1 MKAAAL
7 AAAWLAGLA
16 LAGWGYAAAEP
27 LALFL
32 LAGLSVIVALALGL
46 LRRRL
51 PAGPLL
57 FLGSPGPPLLL
68 AMLLLAMG
76 RYAAAPAAPVLLD
89 RDKQEVTIRGQVVND
104 PESTATRVKFRLA
117 LAEIR
122 RGPGSDWQP
131 QDGQVL
137 AFAPPPAELVRLP
150 EREPP
155 YIRYG
160 DLLEIP
166 GSLQRPQ
173 PFAGFDYPAYLENQ
187 GISAILWSHESRWQG
202 PAELGSWPG
211 FRARIYDL
219 RRRLAR
225 RMDAA
230 LPPEPAALAQA
241 LLLGLRGQLT
251 EEVVQN
257 FRQTGTSHLLAISGI
272 HFGILL
278 ALTLGL
284 LRGLLGRRTPA
295 PLLLTLAAV
304 GLYVVLSGASP
315 SVVRAALMGS
325 VYLGALALGR
335 PRATLLPALA
345 FSAVLMTALEP
356 RLMARISFQ
365 LSFAAMVGIALALPW
380 QMAASRAIAAAFQHS
395 SALWRIGGGWPLQG
409 LVSGV
414 IIGAAATV
422 ATFPLVAFHFKE
434 LPLLGLPATLLAAPL
449 LPLALVSGLAA
460 ALAGLIHPLLGQAVG
475 LAAAL
480 PLTALLQ
487 LVDGIPGWTIT
498 RDGGN
503 GLGVLAWYA
512 LLIAALLVADRLTSG
527 RGLAGRFRIPINREP
542 LPPLL
547 GFTDSGRPRSTGAYL
562 GLAGAAVIL
571 AASVLYMGAGLFQRA
586 DGKLHIHFFDV
597 GQGDSALIVTPQGR
611 QVLIDGGPDTAGA
624 ARALATVMPAW
635 DKRLDAVAVTHLD
648 ADHSRGL
655 LHTLESY
662 RVDTVLVGA
671 KDAESSLYPQWRRT
685 MERQGYEPVYL
696 TAGQTLTLEEG
707 VKLEILHP
715 PAIPLRGPLWNANNN
730 SLVMRLVYGDM
741 RFLLAGDIAAAAEN
755 YLIRR
760 DAPLQSQVL
769 KVAHHGSKSSTTA
782 AFLRAVNPQWA
793 VISAGAD
800 NSYGHPHPTIM
811 ARLEKLMGSEAIYQ
825 TAQQGTIHFS
835 TDGQRL
841 WVETEK

>member
-7 AAAWLAGLA
+7 AAAWLVGLGLAGL
-16 LAGWGYAAAEP
+16 GYAAGP
-27 LALFL
+27 PILFL
-32 LAGLSVIVALALGL
+32 LAGLAVILALALRL
-46 LRRRL
+46 LRGRL
-51 PAGPLL
+51 PASPLL
-57 FLGSPGPPLLL
+57 SPWLPLLL
-68 AMLLLAMG
+68 AMLLLGLG
-76 RYAAAPAAPVLLD
+76 RYATAAAAPVLLD
-89 RDKQEVTIRGQVVND
+89 RDKQEVAVRGQVVSD
-104 PESTATRVKFRLA
+104 PEATATRVKFQLA

-122 RGPGSDWQP
+122 RGARADWQA
-131 QDGQVL
+131 QRGQVL
-137 AFAPPPAELVRLP
+137 VFAPPPAELVRLQ

-187 GISAILWSHESRWQG
+187 GISALLWSYESGWLG
-202 PAELGSWPG
+202 PAEQGVWPG
-211 FRARIYDL
+211 FRGRIYDW
-219 RRRLAR
+219 RRLLAR

-241 LLLGLRGQLT
+241 LLLGLRGQLPDS
-251 EEVVQN
+251 VVQN

-284 LRGLLGRRTPA
+284 LRGMLGRRA
-295 PLLLTLAAV
+295 PVALLTLAAV
-304 GLYVVLSGASP
+304 WLYVLLSGASP

-335 PRATLLPALA
+335 PRSNLLPALA
-345 FSAVLMTALEP
+345 GSAVVMTALEP
-356 RLMARISFQ
+356 RLLGRISFQ
-365 LSFAAMVGIALALPW
+365 LSFAAMLGIGLALPW
-380 QMAASRAIAAAFQHS
+380 QAAASRAVAALFQNRS
-395 SALWRIGGGWPLQG
+395 PLWRIGGGLPLSG
-409 LVSGV
+409 LVSGI
-414 IIGAAATV
+414 IIGTAATL
-422 ATFPLVAFHFKE
+422 ATFPLVAYHFHE
-434 LPLLGLPATLLAAPL
+434 LPLLSVPATLLAAPL
-449 LPLALVSGLAA
+449 LPFALVGGLAA
-460 ALAGLIHPLLGQAVG
+460 ALAGLINPLLGQAVG

-487 LVDGIPGWTIT
+487 LVDWIPGWTIAW
-498 RDGGN
+498 DGNN
-503 GLGVLAWYA
+503 GFWVLAWYA
-512 LLIAALLVADRLTSG
+512 LLIAALLLVDRLTSG
-527 RGLAGRFRIPINREP
+527 RGLAGRFRINIPREP
-542 LPPLL
+542 LPPPL
-547 GFTDSGRPRSTGAYL
+547 GFTESGRPRSTGAYL

-571 AASVLYMGAGLFQRA
+571 AAAVLYLGAGLFQRA

-611 QVLIDGGPDTAGA
+611 QVLIDGGPDSVGA
-624 ARALATVMPAW
+624 ARALARVMPAW

-671 KDAESSLYPQWRRT
+671 KDAASPLYPQWRRT
-685 MERQGYEPVYL
+685 LERQGYGPVYL

-707 VKLEILHP
+707 VTLEILHP
-715 PAIPLRGPLWNANNN
+715 PAQPLRGPLWNANNN

-741 RFLLAGDIAAAAEN
+741 RFLLAGDIEAAAEN

-760 DAPLQSQVL
+760 AVPLQSQVL

-782 AFLRAVNPQWA
+782 AFLRAAQPQWA

-800 NSYGHPHPTIM
+800 NSYGHPHPTVM
-811 ARLEKLMGSEAIYQ
+811 ARLENQLSPEAIYQ
-825 TAQQGTIHFS
+825 TAQQGNIHFS

>member
-16 LAGWGYAAAEP
+16 LAGWGYIAAGPA
-27 LALFL
+27 ALFL
-32 LAGLSVIVALALGL
+32 LAAMSVIIALALGL

-57 FLGSPGPPLLL
+57 FLGSPWPPLLL

-89 RDKQEVTIRGQVVND
+89 RDKQSVTIRGQVVSD
-104 PESTATRVKFRLA
+104 PEATATRVKFRLA
-117 LAEIR
+117 LTEIR
-122 RGPGSDWQP
+122 RIPGSDWQP
-131 QDGQVL
+131 QSAQIL

-187 GISAILWSHESRWQG
+187 GISAILWSYESAWLG
-202 PAELGSWPG
+202 PAELDAGPG

-219 RRRLAR
+219 RRQLAR
-225 RMDAA
+225 SMDAA

-251 EEVVQN
+251 EDVVQN

-380 QMAASRAIAAAFQHS
+380 QAAASRAIAAQFQHS
-395 SALWRIGGGWPLQG
+395 STLWRVGGGLPLQG
-409 LVSGV
+409 LVSGL

-449 LPLALVSGLAA
+449 LPLALVGGLAA
-460 ALAGLIHPLLGQAVG
+460 ALAGLIHPLFGQAVG

-487 LVDGIPGWTIT
+487 LVDGIPGWTIA
-498 RDGGN
+498 REGGN

-512 LLIAALLVADRLTSG
+512 LLIAALLLADRLTSG
-527 RGLAGRFRIPINREP
+527 RGLAGRFRIPLNREP

-547 GFTDSGRPRSTGAYL
+547 GFTDSGRPRSPGAYL

-611 QVLIDGGPDTAGA
+611 QMLIDGGPDSAGA

-662 RVDTVLVGA
+662 RVDTVLVGV

-685 MERQGYEPVYL
+685 LERQGYEPVYL

-707 VKLEILHP
+707 VTLEILHP

-730 SLVMRLVYGDM
+730 SLVMRLVYGEM

-811 ARLEKLMGSEAIYQ
+811 ARLEKLMGPEAIYQ